1 MGLELADLAV
11 DGCIT
16 EIPLAV
22 QRKREAARRIG
33 KIGVKRPAVV
43 NAKGILLWRRQALHL
58 IGARGDPAIPHFVPA
73 NETFRSLAEVSTR
86 HATAET
92 RCRTAGETAYLS
104 NRLVRPQA
112 PLQTTAA
119 L

>member
-22 QRKREAARRIG
+22 QSKREAARRIG

-58 IGARGDPAIPHFVPA
+58 IGARGEILQFHTLYQP
-73 NETFRSLAEVSTR
+73 TRRSGPLPRVRRDTPQQRLA
-86 HATAET
+86 AELLAK
-92 RCRTAGETAYLS
+92 RRI
-104 NRLVRPQA
+104 
-112 PLQTTAA
+112 
-119 L
+119 